1 MKIMTN
7 DGKCFDIIFIG
18 ALVRDGRRVVIEME
32 DDRALSAIAADFEGV
47 ETATKT
53 DSERPNVK
61 EIYEGFTQLVDIR
74 RNTAAGTVRLTLERS
89 EANG

>member
-18 ALVRDGRRVVIEME
+18 TLLRDGRRVVIELT
-32 DDRALSAIAADFEGV
+32 DDRALSEIAADFEGV
-47 ETATKT
+47 ETITKT
-53 DSERPNVK
+53 DSARPSVK
-61 EIYEGFTQLVDIR
+61 EVYEGFTQLVDIR

-89 EANG
+89 ASDD